1 MKRTIIY
8 LNSFSVLTKSE
19 DFIIKKFSSEDDV
32 VFALKND
39 PSIDYE
45 TRKTQLKESFPNIEI
60 IEQNQISS
68 ITDDSY
74 FFLDEDNEKEIKSI
88 HTNKL
93 IDVRKECPFYKS
105 EKESLDLNHPS
116 LSLNSLY
123 FLLDHDM
130 LFVKELSKYLSGH
143 RFLHSKSV
151 AKLAL
156 EIALKNNLKDY
167 EDIFVASLF
176 HDIGKDLPI
185 EETIKIMKDHYRE
198 YLNYPPWCYHQFVGE
213 YLSKKEFGIVNKEI
227 LDAICYHCSGK
238 ANMNPLGK
246 IVYAADK
253 IDPLR
258 GWDSSFYIKECE
270 RDYKKGFV
278 EVLKAN
284 EDFLSQNGSEAKLPL
299 SEECYN
305 YYLRREK

>member
-8 LNSFSVLTKSE
+8 LNSFLALTKSE
-19 DFIIKKFSSEDDV
+19 DLIIQKYNSKDDV
-32 VFALKND
+32 VLVLKSD
-39 PSIDYE
+39 PSLDYE
-45 TRKTQLKESFPNIEI
+45 TRKTLLKEAFPNVKVIA
-60 IEQNQISS
+60 QSQISS
-68 ITDDSY
+68 IAEDPY
-74 FFLDEDNEKEIKSI
+74 FFLDDDNEIEVKSFK
-88 HTNKL
+88 TNKL

-105 EKESLDLNHPS
+105 EKESLNLNHLS

-123 FLLDHDM
+123 FLLDHDL
-130 LFVKELSKYLSGH
+130 LFVKELSKYLSDH
-143 RFLHSKSV
+143 RFAHSKSV

-156 EIALKNNLKDY
+156 EIALKNALTNY

-176 HDIGKDLPI
+176 HDIGKDLPL
-185 EETIKIMKDHYRE
+185 EEAEQIMKENYQE
-198 YLNYPPWCYHQFVGE
+198 YLNYPPWCYHQFVGK

-258 GWDSSFYIKECE
+258 GWNSSFYIKECE
-270 RDYKKGFV
+270 KDYKKGFV

-284 EDFLSQNGSEAKLPL
+284 EEFLSQNDSQTKLPL
-299 SEECYN
+299 SEECYK